1 LKLRDIIGTSILD
14 EDFNQIVPAHIIDKV
29 GKRIQNTL
37 KKNPVLNSD
46 DFKTTRK
53 KLDYFD
59 LQEYCDVIVSKSSWD
74 SFEARFK
81 NKSLL
86 MEKFS
91 KLGELRN
98 SIRHTRDVDEV
109 TLLEGKAAIIWI
121 DQLL

>member
-1 LKLRDIIGTSILD
+1 MVQSPFNTVPIIARL
-14 EDFNQIVPAHIIDKV
+14 N
-29 GKRIQNTL
+29 QNTL

-59 LQEYCDVIVSKSSWD
+59 LQEYCDVIVSKSSWN

-98 SIRHTRDVDEV
+98 SIRHSRDVDEV
-109 TLLEGKAAIIWI
+109 TLLEGKAAIIWFEKLI
-121 DQLL
+121 